1 MTRPKP
7 RHEEMKVLTPE
18 QAIKLIEAARGERLE
33 ALFVLAVT
41 TGMRQGELLGLR
53 WSAVDLEK
61 GTVQVQVGLQRTK
74 EGYELVPPKTKKS
87 RRLVMLTEP
96 AKEALKRHRTNQT
109 AERLLAGDHW
119 KNDLDLVFTNQTGGP
134 LDSTYLLRRCFR
146 PLLKKAGLPEVRFHD
161 LRHTAATLLM
171 SLGVHQKVVSEML
184 GHSTVLITQDLY
196 SHVTPAMQQQAVSEL
211 NTLLARTSE

>member
-1 MTRPKP
+1 
-7 RHEEMKVLTPE
+7 
-18 QAIKLIEAARGERLE
+18 
-33 ALFVLAVT
+33 
-41 TGMRQGELLGLR
+41 MRQGEVLGLR
-53 WSAVDLEK
+53 WSAVDLAN

-74 EGYELVPPKTKKS
+74 DGYELVQPKTKKS

-96 AKEALKRHRTNQT
+96 AKEALNRHRTNQT
-109 AERLLAGDHW
+109 AERLLAGDYW
-119 KNDLDLVFTNQTGGP
+119 KNELDLVFTNQTGGP

-196 SHVTPAMQQQAVSEL
+196 SHVTPTMQQQAVTAL
-211 NTLLARTSE
+211 DALLKSSN